1 MLNCHTTQQ
10 VQTLEGKTIAV
21 IVEFKGVEQD
31 REAAEQYRT
40 VIPICAGC
48 KASGKEIIKR
58 LKRK

>member
-1 MLNCHTTQQ
+1 MSYYSTSANIGRKNICCHCGI
-10 VQTLEGKTIAV
+10 EGA
-21 IVEFKGVEQD
+21 EQD

-40 VIPICAGC
+40 VIPFCAGC